1 MALDA
6 EGELRTGEGSAWSG
20 VEWRFHPSPFGHCRG
35 SVSVSVFVCV
45 WGQWGQPVLA
55 PPALSCQ
62 PNPVPAQ
69 ARLVPVML
77 SGVQA
82 APAPQA
88 APSWQLLSRGHCGGS
103 TPTVLPVQLQ
113 QKHLRGHGNHSSAI
127 KNKYIKLP
135 ETNRCLGK
143 GKALTGRATPG
154 QVTTLDAL
162 ARPKT
167 LLHTLSW
174 DRPKL
179 LEEQEGPWEDKPQ
192 QLWHKITE
200 SCEFNT
206 GRKIISSFETDD
218 SLVKKKKKIQ
228 NGKKRKR
235 KKGEKDQPSP
245 AASRHLQHQ
254 PRPFCARGRPGPALL
269 LSSPSS
275 LQAPT
280 RPPQSG
286 INMKLSTPGSV
297 CPAGARSGAGGRQ
310 SWLGGLPQCGRWG
323 WVVNGSSLW
332 CHRAEG
338 GLGHLQAGQAQCPGA
353 EPQQEQEELRQTP
366 SPVPTGT
373 AWSAA
378 PSQGSSRSSVR
389 SAGWAAGK
397 RLSTSNARSSSLVQS
412 PAVPGSPE
420 LCRARPG
427 GVSEERG
434 VCACEPLGG

>member
-1 MALDA
+1 ML
-6 EGELRTGEGSAWSG
+6 G
-20 VEWRFHPSPFGHCRG
+20 VEWSGHSIPAPLVTAEEACLCLCLC
-35 SVSVSVFVCV
+35 VC
-45 WGQWGQPVLA
+45 WAQWGQPVLA
-55 PPALSCQ
+55 PPALPCQ

-77 SGVQA
+77 SGVRA

-218 SLVKKKKKIQ
+218 SLVKKKKSKMEKKEK
-228 NGKKRKR
+228 GKKARR
-235 KKGEKDQPSP
+235 I
-245 AASRHLQHQ
+245 SRVLQH
-254 PRPFCARGRPGPALL
+254 PGTFNTSPGP
-269 LSSPSS
+269 SV
-275 LQAPT
+275 
-280 RPPQSG
+280 
-286 INMKLSTPGSV
+286 PG
-297 CPAGARSGAGGRQ
+297 
-310 SWLGGLPQCGRWG
+310 
-323 WVVNGSSLW
+323 
-332 CHRAEG
+332 
-338 GLGHLQAGQAQCPGA
+338 AGQAQPCPSALPAHSTLPHG
-353 EPQQEQEELRQTP
+353 LP
-366 SPVPTGT
+366 S
-373 AWSAA
+373 
-378 PSQGSSRSSVR
+378 
-389 SAGWAAGK
+389 
-397 RLSTSNARSSSLVQS
+397 L
-412 PAVPGSPE
+412 E
-420 LCRARPG
+420 
-427 GVSEERG
+427 
-434 VCACEPLGG
+434 